1 MERLGTIKVGTRSS
15 RLALRQTEGAI
26 AFLKGC
32 CPGSDWDI
40 LPVSTPG
47 DRDLTTPIES
57 AAGDFFTRDLDD
69 AVLSGAVD
77 CAIHS
82 AKDMPER
89 PRDGLDW
96 MWLPCREDRRDAVVS
111 LKGAS
116 DRLLRDGARIGVSS
130 SRRREYA
137 QRKWPKAELLPMRGA
152 VDARLTQ
159 IEEGRFDGAIMAL
172 AGLNRLGLDLSR
184 FDIVPIPEAELKPP
198 EGQGVLAVAFR
209 LGDRRFVSMRD
220 MFVKAVRFAS
230 AGVGDAQSIT
240 VRCARDV
247 AEADITLA
255 DTLIPHGLKAMLRP
269 RAEWVDVG
277 KRCGKGARQ
286 EDITRLILDEARK
299 LKRVVR
305 LKGGDAGLF
314 GRLSEETDAL
324 EAHGIPFVVRPGVSA
339 LLAASTG
346 TGMLLTRRGE
356 ARGFRVF
363 TPRSTGSEENE
374 VAFMGTKVMDGGTM
388 VYDAMGPR
396 EEIVKGW
403 AQREDDRPGVLLNGP
418 CTRHVWPRLG
428 LLKGARVLVTASD
441 DVSAHIRT
449 AIEDF
454 GGRAVM
460 WPMVRLEARAD
471 SLDGV
476 DVHSYDA
483 LILSSPAAVRCFFET
498 WKGDIRHLPEIW
510 TTGAQTAEALLR
522 HGIEADLYPSE
533 KSCDVPRKSCD
544 ASGKSCDV
552 PTVMA
557 QREPLQSISGG
568 TRAFEAEIRKNKDRV
583 AGKRFLRLKSSRATA
598 AVKDALLAC
607 GAASVDEIVLYDNL
621 PIYHLNSGTAS
632 VPSSLGTA
640 SCKPYPLGTAPC
652 KPDPLGTASD
662 LPHSSNPAGTPPDS
676 GTASVASNLGT
687 ASGQTNSGTA
697 SGQTGL
703 AGTASNSGT
712 ALVMPI
718 FDAVH
723 FASASA
729 VHSFLDQYGEETL
742 KGKKVYAIGAPT
754 ESALPPSIIPIRFDC
769 LEIWK
774 SEEGT
779 IGNCWKENMRDSC
792 PVAGDK

>member
-1 MERLGTIKVGTRSS
+1 MGAPVERLGTIKVGTRSS

-47 DRDLTTPIES
+47 DRDLLTPIES

-137 QRKWPKAELLPMRGA
+137 QRRWPKAELLPMRGA

-247 AEADITLA
+247 AEADIILA

-286 EDITRLILDEARK
+286 EDITSLILDEARK

-403 AQREDDRPGVLLNGP
+403 TQREDDRPGVLLNGP

-428 LLKGARVLVTASD
+428 LLKGARVLVTASN

-460 WPMVRLEARAD
+460 WPMVRLEARSD

-522 HGIEADLYPSE
+522 HGIKADLYPSE
-533 KSCDVPRKSCD
+533 KSCGVPEGVARC
-544 ASGKSCDV
+544 
-552 PTVMA
+552 
-557 QREPLQSISGG
+557 EPLQPINAG
-568 TRAFEAEIRKNKDRV
+568 TAPFDAEIRRNMDRV
-583 AGKRFLRLKSSRATA
+583 AGKRFLRLKSSLAPT
-598 AVKDALLAC
+598 AVKGALLAC

-640 SCKPYPLGTAPC
+640 
-652 KPDPLGTASD
+652 
-662 LPHSSNPAGTPPDS
+662 
-676 GTASVASNLGT
+676 
-687 ASGQTNSGTA
+687 
-697 SGQTGL
+697 
-703 AGTASNSGT
+703 
-712 ALVMPI
+712 LVMPI

-729 VHSFLDQYGEETL
+729 VHSFLNRYGEEAL

-779 IGNCWKENMRDSC
+779 IVNCWKENMRDSC